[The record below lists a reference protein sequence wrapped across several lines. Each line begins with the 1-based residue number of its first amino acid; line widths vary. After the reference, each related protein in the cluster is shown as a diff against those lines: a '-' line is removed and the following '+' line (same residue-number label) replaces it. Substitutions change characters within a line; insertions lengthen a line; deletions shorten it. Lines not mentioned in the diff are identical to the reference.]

1 MVFKINVKIP
11 EWSLVSYFQPL
22 ALYFHLFEKYV
33 QFEVTRSKQNSEI
46 TDGRDV
52 NFATWVLEATALPTV
67 HQPQCY
73 KLIYGSKAKI
83 QNRRKIIRNTC

>member
-22 ALYFHLFEKYV
+22 ALYFHLIEKYV

-52 NFATWVLEATALPTV
+52 NFAT
-67 HQPQCY
+67 
-73 KLIYGSKAKI
+73 
-83 QNRRKIIRNTC
+83 